1 VRSWWTAKIKRTW
14 SYVRARVSTAERDDL
29 TDWLSPAQLAL
40 FDRMHVADRRHGL
53 DVVAALR
60 KAGASDPDLLVAGLL
75 HDCGKGPR
83 VRLVHRVAWSLG
95 QRYGEWIWRA
105 SSHMPTFRYG
115 LDRLRNHADRSAE
128 LAVDAGCSQRAVE
141 LIRLQ
146 ENPVDEAGR
155 LLHAADEAN

>member
-1 VRSWWTAKIKRTW
+1 
-14 SYVRARVSTAERDDL
+14 L
-29 TDWLSPAQLAL
+29 TDWLTPGQLAV
-40 FDRMHVADRRHGL
+40 FDRMRVADRRHGL

-60 KAGASDPDLLVAGLL
+60 TGGVSDADLLVAGLL

-95 QRYGEWIWRA
+95 QRYGPWIWRA
-105 SSHMPTFRYG
+105 TSHLPTFNMG
-115 LDRLRNHADRSAE
+115 LAGLRDHAQRSAE
-128 LAVDAGCSQRAVE
+128 LAEAAGCSPRSVE